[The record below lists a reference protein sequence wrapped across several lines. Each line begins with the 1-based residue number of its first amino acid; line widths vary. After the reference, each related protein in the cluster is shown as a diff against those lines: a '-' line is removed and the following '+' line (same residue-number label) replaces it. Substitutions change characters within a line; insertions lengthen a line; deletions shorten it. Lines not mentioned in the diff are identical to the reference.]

1 MGNIA
6 SGVEGGWM
14 LGNQTDAAPL
24 GLKSGG
30 APRNY
35 RHAAPLGLGVRKG
48 KVMEDRRGWET
59 SPTYS
64 KERSTA

>member
-1 MGNIA
+1 MYESQIRDIIYQVK
-6 SGVEGGWM
+6 SIS
-14 LGNQTDAAPL
+14 THIAPL